1 MNKTLTPKQEAF
13 ARAVAAGNS
22 QADAYRLAYNAK
34 ASKPE
39 TVQKRACELMADGK
53 VAGRVAELRERAAT
67 AVGIT
72 LETHLTRLEELS
84 AKAQEAGQFSAA
96 IAAEIAR
103 GKAAGIHVEKTE
115 STVTTKALPAS
126 VDEFV

>member
-22 QADAYRLAYNAK
+22 QADAYRLAYNAS

-115 STVTTKALPAS
+115 STVTTKTLPAS